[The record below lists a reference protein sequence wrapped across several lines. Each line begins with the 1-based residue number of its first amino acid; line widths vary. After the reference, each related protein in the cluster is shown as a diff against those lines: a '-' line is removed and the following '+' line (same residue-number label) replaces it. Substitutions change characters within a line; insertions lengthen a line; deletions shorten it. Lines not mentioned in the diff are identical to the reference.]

1 MQVGSIYKRG
11 DRQSG
16 KGVWYASYVDESGK
30 RIVFSTGVR
39 DKTNAQLILN
49 QREAEVAKRRHGIID
64 SSTERI
70 KNQSGRPI
78 AEHIDEFLG
87 SLQTAG
93 RSEIHHKKTG
103 RHIEL
108 AVGWCKLNQLSDLT
122 PEKIESYAAYRKQ
135 AGKSARTIQ
144 AALTA
149 LKQFSKWCVD
159 TGRLQ
164 ADPLRTVRKP
174 NPKNDRRLRRRMIL
188 PKEWT
193 WIATATE
200 QEPERYGLTGYE
212 RLLVYRL
219 AIETGLRAKELQSLT
234 RGRFQ
239 LLGTAAF
246 VLVPGAGTKNRK
258 DAKQYIS
265 KSLAADLKR
274 FIARKTSAAAVFGIR
289 DLNRLSDAI
298 RADLAAAKRLY
309 IEAAQSPEEKIE
321 RGADSF
327 LAIRNEDGE
336 ELTFHSLRHTCG
348 AWLAIQGEPVK
359 LIQDVMRHSTVE
371 LTIGTYGHLLPMSY
385 TQAAQ
390 RLGEMLN
397 RVG

>member
-1 MQVGSIYKRG
+1 MQVGSVYKRG

-16 KGVWYASYVDESGK
+16 KGVWYASYIDESGK

-64 SSTERI
+64 PCTERI
-70 KNQSGRPI
+70 KNQSIRSI
-78 AEHIDEFLG
+78 AEHLDEFLG

-93 RSEIHHKKTG
+93 RSEIHRKKTG
-103 RHIEL
+103 RNIEL
-108 AVGWCKLNQLSDLT
+108 AVAWCKLNQLHELT
-122 PEKIESYAAYRKQ
+122 PEKIEAYATYRRQ
-135 AGKSARTIQ
+135 SGKSARTIQ
-144 AALTA
+144 ASLTA

-188 PKEWT
+188 PKEWS
-193 WIATATE
+193 WIAAAAKDAE
-200 QEPERYGLTGYE
+200 ERYGLSGTE
-212 RLLVYRL
+212 RLLVYRV
-219 AIETGLRAKELQSLT
+219 AIETGLRASELQSLT
-234 RGRFQ
+234 RGK
-239 LLGTAAF
+239 LHLTGANAF
-246 VLVPGAGTKNRK
+246 VLVPGSGTKNRK

-265 KSLAADLKR
+265 KTLAADLKR

-289 DLNRLSDAI
+289 DRNRLSDAI

-309 IEAAQSPEEKIE
+309 IEAARSPDEKIE
-321 RGADSF
+321 READSF
-327 LAIRNEDGE
+327 LAVRNEDGE

-390 RLGEMLN
+390 RLGEMLD